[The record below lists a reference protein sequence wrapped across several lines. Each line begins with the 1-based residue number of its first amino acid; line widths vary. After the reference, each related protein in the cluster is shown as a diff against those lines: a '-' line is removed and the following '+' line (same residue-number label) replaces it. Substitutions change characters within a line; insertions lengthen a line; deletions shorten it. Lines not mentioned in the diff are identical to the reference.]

1 MLSWWLDMILEYYIV
16 DMKTRSMV
24 YHYKNPNSNYQ
35 PDEEYT
41 SEFAAAIAKI
51 SSMLSPDMSE
61 KIQRIQTT
69 SFKMFFEVINNYIF
83 MLIASTD
90 SDDLELS
97 YALTELINNSLP
109 LLEQNAIKKLDV
121 RNVILQGKVR
131 LANRQALSKIILLRF
146 GAVLKSLEKLK
157 NEVNILST
165 MGGYDASTL
174 AMLSSMVQPIEQA
187 VDDLKEALKNLPYVE

>member
-1 MLSWWLDMILEYYIV
+1 MILEYYIV
-16 DMKTRSMV
+16 DMKTRSLV

-35 PDEEYT
+35 PDEDYT
-41 SEFAAAIAKI
+41 SEFAVAIAKI

-97 YALTELINNSLP
+97 YALTELVNNSLP

-121 RNVILQGKVR
+121 RTVILQGKVR

-146 GAVLKSLEKLK
+146 GTTLKSLEKLK

-165 MGGYDASTL
+165 MEGYDASTL

-187 VDDLKEALKNLPYVE
+187 VDNLKEALKNLPYVE

>member
-1 MLSWWLDMILEYYIV
+1 MILEYYIV

>member
-1 MLSWWLDMILEYYIV
+1 MVVNMILEYYIV
-16 DMKTRSMV
+16 DMKSRKMV

-69 SFKMFFEVINNYIF
+69 SFKIFFEVINNYIF
-83 MLIASTD
+83 MLIASAD
-90 SDDLELS
+90 HDDLELS
-97 YALTELINNSLP
+97 YALTELINGSLP
-109 LLEQNAIKKLDV
+109 LLEQKKIKELNV
-121 RNVILQGKVR
+121 REVILQGKVR

-146 GAVLKSLEKLK
+146 GAIIKSLEKLK

-174 AMLSSMVQPIEQA
+174 AMISSMVRPVEQA
-187 VDDLKEALKNLPYVE
+187 VDELKESLKNLPYVE

>member
-1 MLSWWLDMILEYYIV
+1 MILEYYIV
-16 DMKTRSMV
+16 DMKTRSLV

-35 PDEEYT
+35 PDEDYT
-41 SEFAAAIAKI
+41 SEFAVAIAKI

-97 YALTELINNSLP
+97 YALTELVNNSLP

-146 GAVLKSLEKLK
+146 GFAVKSLEKLK
-157 NEVNILST
+157 NEINILST

>member
-1 MLSWWLDMILEYYIV
+1 
-16 DMKTRSMV
+16 
-24 YHYKNPNSNYQ
+24 
-35 PDEEYT
+35 
-41 SEFAAAIAKI
+41 
-51 SSMLSPDMSE
+51 MLSPDMSE

-97 YALTELINNSLP
+97 YALTELVNNSLP

-146 GAVLKSLEKLK
+146 GFAVKSLEKLK
-157 NEVNILST
+157 NEINILST

>member
-1 MLSWWLDMILEYYIV
+1 MILEYYIV
-16 DMKTRSMV
+16 DMKSRKMV

-69 SFKMFFEVINNYIF
+69 SFKIFFEVINNYIF
-83 MLIASTD
+83 MLIASAD
-90 SDDLELS
+90 HDDLELS
-97 YALTELINNSLP
+97 YALTELINGSLP
-109 LLEQNAIKKLDV
+109 LLEQKKIKELNV
-121 RNVILQGKVR
+121 REVILQGKVR

-146 GAVLKSLEKLK
+146 GAIIKSLEKLK

-174 AMLSSMVQPIEQA
+174 AMISSMVRPVEQA
-187 VDDLKEALKNLPYVE
+187 VDELKESLKNLPYVE

>member
-1 MLSWWLDMILEYYIV
+1 MVVNMILEYYIV
-16 DMKTRSMV
+16 DMKSRKLV

-69 SFKMFFEVINNYIF
+69 SFKIFFEVINNYIF
-83 MLIASTD
+83 MLIASAD
-90 SDDLELS
+90 HDDLELS
-97 YALTELINNSLP
+97 YALTELINSSLP
-109 LLEQNAIKKLDV
+109 LLEQGKIKELNV
-121 RNVILQGKVR
+121 REVILQGKVR

-146 GAVLKSLEKLK
+146 GAIIKSLEKLK

-174 AMLSSMVQPIEQA
+174 AMISSMVQPVEQA
-187 VDDLKEALKNLPYVE
+187 VDELKESLKNLPYIE

>member
-1 MLSWWLDMILEYYIV
+1 MILEYYIV
-16 DMKTRSMV
+16 DMKTRSLV

-35 PDEEYT
+35 PDEDYT
-41 SEFAAAIAKI
+41 SEFAVAIAKI

-97 YALTELINNSLP
+97 YALTELVNNSLP

-121 RNVILQGKVR
+121 RTVILQGKVR

-146 GAVLKSLEKLK
+146 GTTLKSLEKLK
-157 NEVNILST
+157 DEVNILST

>member
-1 MLSWWLDMILEYYIV
+1 MILEYYII
-16 DMKTRSMV
+16 DMENRSMI

-35 PDEEYT
+35 PDEDYT
-41 SEFAAAIAKI
+41 SEFAVAIAKI
-51 SSMLSPDMSE
+51 SSMLSPDMTE

-69 SFKMFFEVINNYIF
+69 SFKIFFEVINNYIF
-83 MLIASTD
+83 ILIASTD

-146 GAVLKSLEKLK
+146 GTVIKSLEKLK

-165 MGGYDASTL
+165 MGSYDASTL

>member
-1 MLSWWLDMILEYYIV
+1 MILEYYIV
-16 DMKTRSMV
+16 DMKNRKLV

-35 PDEEYT
+35 PDEDYT
-41 SEFAAAIAKI
+41 SEFATAIAKI

-69 SFKMFFEVINNYIF
+69 SFKIFFEVINDHIF
-83 MLIASTD
+83 MLVASAD
-90 SDDLELS
+90 HDDLELS
-97 YALTELINNSLP
+97 YALTELMNNSLP
-109 LLEQNAIKKLDV
+109 LLERGKIKELNV
-121 RNVILQGKVR
+121 RDVILQGKVR

-146 GAVLKSLEKLK
+146 GAVIKSLEKLK

-174 AMLSSMVQPIEQA
+174 AMISSMVKPVEQA
-187 VDDLKEALKNLPYVE
+187 VDELKEALKNLPYVE

>member
-1 MLSWWLDMILEYYIV
+1 MILEYYIV
-16 DMKTRSMV
+16 DMKSRKLV

-69 SFKMFFEVINNYIF
+69 SFKIFFEVINNYIF
-83 MLIASTD
+83 MLIASAD
-90 SDDLELS
+90 HDDLELS
-97 YALTELINNSLP
+97 YALTELINSSLP
-109 LLEQNAIKKLDV
+109 LLEQGKIKELNV
-121 RNVILQGKVR
+121 REVILQGKVR

-146 GAVLKSLEKLK
+146 GAIIKSLEKLK

-174 AMLSSMVQPIEQA
+174 AMISSMVQPVEQA
-187 VDDLKEALKNLPYVE
+187 VDELKESLKNLPYIE